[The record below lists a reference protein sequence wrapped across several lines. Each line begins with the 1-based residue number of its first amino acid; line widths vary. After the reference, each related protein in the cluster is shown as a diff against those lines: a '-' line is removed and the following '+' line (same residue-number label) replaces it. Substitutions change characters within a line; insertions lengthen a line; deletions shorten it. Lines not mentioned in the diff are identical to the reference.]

1 MGLTGLE
8 PVTMRL
14 SSACSNQLSY
24 RPRFAATRLNFRISI
39 ADFRIVFLARFVRNY
54 LNRQSTIANR
64 KLPRR
69 HSGHGGKGIRTP
81 DFQLAKLAL
90 YQLSYAPRQLQIVDC
105 KIADCKDRRS
115 WTAATVFF
123 FRTDLAEPEMPDHDL
138 ASRDPAS
145 TFCQSVLWL
154 LAVKRYRQVRGPD
167 TISIDSSARNLAII
181 IYVFG
186 AFEACRITAFEFVEV
201 CGCVAVI
208 PNNCTTIY
216 KVHVARYAD
225 YLAGLVDTV
234 SLAVDM
240 FWRTALQRFEMPN
253 AVLPGPHKR
262 MYY

>member
-1 MGLTGLE
+1 MSELQLA
-8 PVTMRL
+8 RSASAKASARQSSL
-14 SSACSNQLSY
+14 SSK
-24 RPRFAATRLNFRISI
+24 TR
-39 ADFRIVFLARFVRNY
+39 AK
-54 LNRQSTIANR
+54 T
-64 KLPRR
+64 
-69 HSGHGGKGIRTP
+69 GGKGIRTP

-216 KVHVARYAD
+216 KVRVARYAD

-262 MYY
+262 M